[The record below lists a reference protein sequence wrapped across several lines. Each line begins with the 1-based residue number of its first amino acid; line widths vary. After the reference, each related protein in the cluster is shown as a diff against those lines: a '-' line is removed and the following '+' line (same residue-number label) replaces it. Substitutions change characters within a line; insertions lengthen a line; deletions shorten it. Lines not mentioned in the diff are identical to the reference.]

1 LAVLKI
7 VADTSFLMIPGLFR
21 VDIFAELNRILQR
34 RYEILVPEPVVKEL
48 EYLSRRGTPSERS
61 AARLALSALDQ
72 MKILPSS
79 SESADLTILEV
90 ARKHPEYLVATADY
104 LLQKRLQKL
113 GVNIIRLRQ
122 RTHLMLEREIE

>member
-1 LAVLKI
+1 LPPVKI
-7 VADTSFLMIPGLFR
+7 IADTSFLMIPGLFR
-21 VDIFAELNRILQR
+21 VDIFAELNRILHR

-48 EYLSRRGTPSERS
+48 EYLSQKGTPSERS
-61 AARLALSALDQ
+61 AARLALSFLDQ
-72 MKILPSS
+72 MQILPSS
-79 SESADLTILEV
+79 SESADLTILDL
-90 ARKHPEYLVATADY
+90 ARKHPDYLVATADH